1 LSKDSKLD
9 IIPSVEDQNLR
20 DIVVKN
26 ERGFIERF
34 FDTMIEPD
42 EAFNRF
48 LNLNEYEGEENAL

>member
-1 LSKDSKLD
+1 LSKDPKLD
-9 IIPSVEDQNLR
+9 IVSSVEDQDLR

-34 FDTMIEPD
+34 FDTMLEPD
-42 EAFNRF
+42 EAFNMF

>member
-9 IIPSVEDQNLR
+9 IVPSIEDQDLR
-20 DIVVKN
+20 DIVIKN

-34 FDTMIEPD
+34 FDTMLEPD

-48 LNLNEYEGEENAL
+48 LNLNGYEGEECAV